1 LLQLVNDLRHT
12 YGESSLMAQQL
23 CTGLDLPES
32 LPPAE
37 VAAWT
42 LLVSTLYNLDET
54 KTRH

>member
-1 LLQLVNDLRHT
+1 
-12 YGESSLMAQQL
+12 MAQQL